1 MTRWTDERLAKMKAL
16 HGDGLSASQI
26 AKAIGVTRNAVIG
39 KVARLGWGPIG
50 GSKPTPPAK
59 APKRIAPPT
68 RPSFGAI
75 GLKAP
80 AVKREGAG
88 RNALH
93 ITEAKAVVGW
103 TEPKHDE
110 DLSKAVPLLARKFS
124 MCAAPVAGQ
133 GDDALFCGHDVSE
146 GSSYCPT
153 HRARFCVPPT
163 KTANEMARSLRR
175 SIAA

>member
-59 APKRIAPPT
+59 APAKIAPPT

-93 ITEAKAVVGW
+93 ITEAKAVPGFRPP
-103 TEPKHDE
+103 TRDE
-110 DLSKAVPLLARKFS
+110 DMSRAKPLSGRGYGE
-124 MCAAPVAGQ
+124 CCAPVAGV
-133 GDDALFCGHDVSE
+133 GADTLYCCHPVKDGA
-146 GSSYCPT
+146 SYCET
-153 HRARFCVPPT
+153 HGARFCIPP
-163 KTANEMARSLRR
+163 KNTANELARSLRR